1 MTGVLLVLFVGA
13 TLLAPATAF
22 VNGMLVSMQLLDIF
36 DLSLKGRASAEAL
49 EFDCAGG
56 SVATLTFGDLD
67 ARSDRVA
74 RLITSRGLG
83 RGDRLCFFMPN
94 RVEFI
99 DLFLACV
106 KIGVIIVPIN
116 ALYRERE
123 ISHIVADSE
132 PKAVVTTRELAPF
145 VPSGAPIWNVDELAV
160 AADSRDGARIR
171 TALDGDDPAAIVY
184 TSGTTG
190 RSKGA

>member
-22 VNGMLVSMQLLDIF
+22 VNGMLVPMQLTDIF
-36 DLSLKGRASAEAL
+36 DLSLKGRASTKAL
-49 EFDCAGG
+49 EYDCADG

-67 ARSDRVA
+67 ARSDRLA
-74 RLITSRGLG
+74 RLITSRGLA

-94 RVEFI
+94 RIEFI

-106 KIGVIIVPIN
+106 KTGVIVVPIN

-123 ISHIVADSE
+123 ISHIIVDSE
-132 PKAVVTTRELAPF
+132 PKAVVTTFKLGPF
-145 VPSGAPIWNVDELAV
+145 VPSGAPIWIVDELA
-160 AADSRDGARIR
+160 AAAGSLDGARAR

-184 TSGTTG
+184 TSGTT
-190 RSKGA
+190 